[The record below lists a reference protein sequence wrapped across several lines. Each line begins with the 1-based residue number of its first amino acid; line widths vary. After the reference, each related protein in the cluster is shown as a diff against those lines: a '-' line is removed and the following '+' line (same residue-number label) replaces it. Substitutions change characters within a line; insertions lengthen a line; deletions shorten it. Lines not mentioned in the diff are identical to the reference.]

1 MTAAYTLFRPVAQ
14 TAPVVFSSPHSGRAY
29 PADFLQASQLD
40 ERQIRSSEDAWID
53 DLWGAAPGAG
63 APLLAAVMPRA
74 FVDLNRSPDE
84 LDPAVVDGV
93 RHVAH
98 NPRISS
104 GLGVIPRVVAG
115 GRVITAGKM
124 PREMAEAR
132 IAHWWHPFHA
142 CLAGLMDETE
152 ALFGA
157 AILVDCHSMPR
168 EAVEG
173 HPAARGQRPDVVLGD
188 RFGTTADRGFVDR
201 VEGILRAEGLSVLR
215 NTPFAGAYIAQT
227 YGNPTR
233 RRHAVQIEIDR
244 GLYMEEKTLRRHD
257 GYPAVKA
264 MIERITQAIVEAGRD
279 LARPAGL
286 AAE

>member
-1 MTAAYTLFRPVAQ
+1 MTAAYTLFRPAEQ

-29 PADFLQASQLD
+29 PPDFLRASVLD
-40 ERQIRSSEDAWID
+40 ERTIRSSEDAWID
-53 DLWGAAPGAG
+53 DLWGGAPKAG
-63 APLLAAVMPRA
+63 APLIAAVMPRA
-74 FVDLNRSPDE
+74 FIDLNRSADE

-115 GRVITAGKM
+115 GRAIAEGKM
-124 PREMAEAR
+124 PRAMAEAR
-132 IAHWWHPFHA
+132 IAHWWQPYHG
-142 CLAGLMDETE
+142 CLAALMEETE
-152 ALFGA
+152 ARFGTA
-157 AILVDCHSMPR
+157 VLIDCHSMPR

-173 HPAARGQRPDVVLGD
+173 HPATRGQRPDVVLGD
-188 RFGTTADRGFVDR
+188 RFGTTADRGLVDR
-201 VEGILRAEGLSVLR
+201 IEAILAAEGLRVAR
-215 NTPFAGAYIAQT
+215 NTPFAGAYITQT

-244 GLYMEEKTLRRHD
+244 GLYMDEKTLRRHARY
-257 GYPAVKA
+257 GEMRALLGRVT
-264 MIERITQAIVEAGRD
+264 EAILDAGRD
-279 LARPAGL
+279 LARPSEL